1 MVLFSIVLGII
12 GFVIF
17 LLTIHLINKAYEVNT
32 LLGLGILYLAF
43 DFLNEKIADFL
54 PESWMIKQIKNEFVL
69 DNGLGFF
76 LHLDQ
81 PKLSAY
87 NLTITTLRLC
97 IVGYFIYGFG
107 IREIPWRKTKR
118 SNDNTI

>member
-12 GFVIF
+12 AFAVFF
-17 LLTIHLINKAYEVNT
+17 LILHLIDKAYEVNT
-32 LLGLGILYLAF
+32 LLGLGILYLVF
-43 DFLNEKIADFL
+43 NFLNEKIADFL
-54 PESWMIKQIKNEFVL
+54 PKSWTIKQIKNEFVL

-76 LHLDQ
+76 LHLNQ

-87 NLTITTLRLC
+87 ELTITTLRLC

-107 IREIPWRKTKR
+107 FKEVSWRK
-118 SNDNTI
+118 